1 MSGGETGVAYLVD
14 IIILV
19 VFGSILYL
27 VNRSVLRRYDQLAQ
41 EKLAEA
47 KRLAEE
53 AERAAEALKREA
65 LIEAKD
71 EAYRIRAEI
80 ERENREKRAELLRVE
95 RRLAQKE
102 ATLDRRLEGV
112 DAKEQQ
118 LRQAEQQLARS
129 QQELEASLQMQR
141 SELQRVAGLSME
153 EARSVLLAQVEQ
165 DARQDAARL
174 IREVEEAARR
184 DGERRAREII
194 TQSIQRCA
202 VDQTSESCV
211 SAVPLP
217 NDEMKGR
224 IIGREGR
231 NIRAFETLTGVDLI
245 IDDTPDTVVL
255 SSFDPVR
262 REVARIALT
271 NLLQDGRIHPGRIEE
286 AVKKAQAEVDVKIQ
300 EAGEA
305 ALLET
310 GITGVAPEIV
320 RLLGKMK
327 YRTSYGQNVLD
338 HSVEVAHLCGLLA
351 AEVGANVQVAKRAGL
366 FHDLGKA
373 VDHEVEG
380 PHAVIGAD
388 ILRRNRE
395 HEDVILAVEAHHN
408 DVEATSVEAVLVI
421 CADAISAARPGA
433 RRETLET
440 YVKRLKQLEEI
451 ADSAPGV
458 EKTFALQAG
467 REIRLLV
474 RPEMIDDLGAIK
486 LARDVAK
493 RIEEEMEY
501 PGQIKVTVI
510 RETRAVDYAR

>member
-1 MSGGETGVAYLVD
+1 MAYLVD

-27 VNRSVLRRYDQLAQ
+27 VNRSVIRRYDQLAQ